1 MRLLLVED
9 DRMLGESVQIGLQQD
24 GYAVDWVR
32 SAEEGL
38 TAALLHEYA
47 ALLLDLGLPQ
57 GDGLSLLRGLRER
70 GRAMPVLI
78 VTARDAVAQ
87 RIAGLDA
94 GADDYV
100 LKPFDLDELSARIR
114 AVTRRQAG
122 RPTALLTV
130 GEVQLDTS
138 ARRCVRA
145 GRLVE
150 LTAREFMLLRVL
162 MERAGSI
169 VSKAELES
177 ALFDWGNEVE
187 SNAVEVYVSQLRRKL
202 GREFIATRRGLGYV
216 VEAA

>member
-32 SAEEGL
+32 NAEEGL
-38 TAALLHEYA
+38 AAALLHDYA
-47 ALLLDLGLPQ
+47 ELLLDLGLPL

-70 GRAMPVLI
+70 GRATPVLI

-114 AVTRRQAG
+114 AVTRRGAG
-122 RPTALLTV
+122 RPAAQLTV
-130 GEVQLDTS
+130 GEVQLDTA
-138 ARRCVRA
+138 ARRCLRA
-145 GRLVE
+145 GRVVE

-162 MERAGSI
+162 MERAGRI
-169 VSKAELES
+169 VSKDELES
-177 ALFDWGNEVE
+177 ALFDWGSEVE
-187 SNAVEVYVSQLRRKL
+187 SNVVEVYVSQLRRKL
-202 GREFIATRRGLGYV
+202 GREFIATRRSLGYV

>member
-32 SAEEGL
+32 NAEEGL
-38 TAALLHEYA
+38 AAALLHDYA
-47 ALLLDLGLPQ
+47 ALLLDLGLPL
-57 GDGLSLLRGLRER
+57 GDGLSLLRGLRDR
-70 GRAMPVLI
+70 GRATPVLI

-114 AVTRRQAG
+114 AVTRRGAG
-122 RPTALLTV
+122 RPAAQLTV
-130 GEVQLDTS
+130 GEVQLDTA
-138 ARRCVRA
+138 ARRCLRA
-145 GRLVE
+145 GRVVE

-162 MERAGSI
+162 MERAGRI
-169 VSKAELES
+169 VSKGELES
-177 ALFDWGNEVE
+177 ALFDWGSEVE
-187 SNAVEVYVSQLRRKL
+187 SNVVEVYVSQLRRKL
-202 GREFIATRRGLGYV
+202 GREFISTRRSLGYV